1 MAFLFIHTI
10 LTELSIIFENT
21 ELLISLAVKDET
33 GEIQAM
39 PIPNEHLNQFK
50 PGESGN
56 PNGRPK
62 KIYTLL
68 KQSGYSKDD
77 IRDAFEEIGWQ
88 SLEDIQEVLDDPT
101 KPAILKVIARAF
113 LRGAEKGDFRYVS
126 EIITHAIGKPKEQ
139 VDVTSGGDPL
149 KFDISLKL

>member
-1 MAFLFIHTI
+1 
-10 LTELSIIFENT
+10 
-21 ELLISLAVKDET
+21 
-33 GEIQAM
+33 M
-39 PIPNEHLNQFK
+39 PFPNDDTQFK

-77 IRDAFEEIGWQ
+77 IRDAFEELGWH
-88 SLEDIQEVLDDPT
+88 SLEDIQEVLDDPK

>member
-1 MAFLFIHTI
+1 
-10 LTELSIIFENT
+10 
-21 ELLISLAVKDET
+21 
-33 GEIQAM
+33 M
-39 PIPNEHLNQFK
+39 PFPNDDTKFK

-62 KIYTLL
+62 KIYNLL

-88 SLEDIQEVLDDPT
+88 NTDDLKAVLEDET
-101 KPAILKVIARAF
+101 KPVILKVIAKAF

-126 EIITHAIGKPKEQ
+126 EILTHAIGKPKEQ